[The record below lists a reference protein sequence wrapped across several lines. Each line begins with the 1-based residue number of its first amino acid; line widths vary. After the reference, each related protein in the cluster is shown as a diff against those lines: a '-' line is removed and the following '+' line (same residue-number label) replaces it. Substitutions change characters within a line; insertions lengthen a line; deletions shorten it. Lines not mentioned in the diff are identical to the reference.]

1 MGMAQTFGG
10 GRKRG
15 HADNE
20 RDRVVAKS
28 SKKTTVTWTPQPA
41 EHDYP
46 AAESFLRLI
55 AGPALVKKCTALLS
69 EATTVHQHAKDIL
82 RAAGLPLLAADD
94 PEVAKDLKAVAK
106 GTALSPILLIGG
118 DINTGRV
125 LQIADGYHRVCAS
138 YHLNEDTEIPC
149 RLVMLSGTAV

>member
-1 MGMAQTFGG
+1 MAKT
-10 GRKRG
+10 
-15 HADNE
+15 
-20 RDRVVAKS
+20 
-28 SKKTTVTWTPQPA
+28 SKKTTVTWTSHPA

-69 EATTVHQHAKDIL
+69 EAATVHQHAKDIL
-82 RAAGLPLLAADD
+82 RAAALPLLAADD
-94 PEVAKDLKAVAK
+94 PEVARDLKAVAK